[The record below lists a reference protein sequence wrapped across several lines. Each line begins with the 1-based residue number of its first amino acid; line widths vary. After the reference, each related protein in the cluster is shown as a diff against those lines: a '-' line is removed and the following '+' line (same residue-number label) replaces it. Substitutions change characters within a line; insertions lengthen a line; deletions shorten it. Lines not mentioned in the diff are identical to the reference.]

1 MKKSIVFLFS
11 TILFIGTI
19 TAQKKPDIRLNGYAG
34 YVFDDAIDSYYD
46 VNNYYRGTIKGAFQ
60 WGVGVETK
68 INRGTGVELLY
79 MRQDTKAPMTYLGGA
94 GLPKNKDFGIGM
106 NYIMLG
112 INRYFGANPKVEPYI
127 GPMLGM
133 AIASIK
139 NSDPGGSSSITKF
152 AWGFRG
158 GANIWA
164 SPKVA
169 IKLQMQLLSATQGFG
184 GGAYFGTGGVGV
196 GLQSYS
202 SVLQFGLGGGLAF
215 KLGK

>member
-1 MKKSIVFLFS
+1 MKKLFS
-11 TILFIGTI
+11 LLLSTTLFVGAIY
-19 TAQKKPDIRLNGYAG
+19 AQKKSDIRLNGYAG

-46 VNNYYRGTIKGAFQ
+46 ANNYYNGKIIGAFQ
-60 WGVGVETK
+60 WGVGIESK
-68 INRGTGVELLY
+68 INRGMGVELLY
-79 MRQDTKAPMTYLGGA
+79 LRQDTKAPMRYLGGS
-94 GLPKNKDFGIGM
+94 GLPKNKEFNIGM

-112 INRYFGANPKVEPYI
+112 INRYFGANPKVEPYV

-139 NSDPGGSSSITKF
+139 NPDPGGSSSITKF
-152 AWGFRG
+152 AWGLRG

-215 KLGK
+215 KIGK

>member
-1 MKKSIVFLFS
+1 MKKSLLFVLS
-11 TILFIGTI
+11 TVLFIGAI
-19 TAQKKPDIRLNGYAG
+19 SAQKKPDIRLNGYAG
-34 YVFDDAIDSYYD
+34 YVFDDAVDSYYD
-46 VNNYYRGTIKGAFQ
+46 ANNFYNGKILGNFM
-60 WGVGVETK
+60 WGVGIESK
-68 INRGTGVELLY
+68 INRATGVELSYL
-79 MRQDTKAPMTYLGGA
+79 REDTKAPMRYLGGS
-94 GLPKNKDFGIGM
+94 GLAKNKDFNIGI

-112 INRYFGANPKVEPYI
+112 VNRYFGANPKVEPYI

-133 AIASIK
+133 AIVSIK
-139 NSDPGGSSSITKF
+139 NPDPGGNSSITKF
-152 AWGFRG
+152 AWGLKT

-164 SPKVA
+164 TPKVA
-169 IKLQMQLLSATQGFG
+169 LKLQMQLISVTQGFG

>member
-1 MKKSIVFLFS
+1 MKKSFLFLLS
-11 TILFIGTI
+11 TVLFVGAIS
-19 TAQKKPDIRLNGYAG
+19 AQKKSDIRLNGYAG
-34 YVFDDAIDSYYD
+34 YIFDDAIDSYYD
-46 VNNYYRGTIKGAFQ
+46 ANNYYNGKIMGAFQ
-60 WGVGVETK
+60 WGVGIESK

-79 MRQDTKAPMTYLGGA
+79 MRQDTKAPMKYLGGA
-94 GLPKNKDFGIGM
+94 GLPKNKDFNIGM

-112 INRYFGANPKVEPYI
+112 INRYFGANPKVEPYV

-139 NSDPGGSSSITKF
+139 NPDPGGSSSITKF
-152 AWGFRG
+152 AWGVRG

-215 KLGK
+215 KLGN

>member
-1 MKKSIVFLFS
+1 MKKFFLFVLS
-11 TILFIGTI
+11 TVLFIGAI
-19 TAQKKPDIRLNGYAG
+19 SAQKKPDIRLNGYAG

-46 VNNYYRGTIKGAFQ
+46 ANNYYNGKILGNFM
-60 WGVGVETK
+60 WGFGIESKV
-68 INRGTGVELLY
+68 NRGTGIELSYL
-79 MRQDTKAPMTYLGGA
+79 RDDTKAPMRYLSGA
-94 GLPKNKDFGIGM
+94 GLAKTKDFNIGI

-133 AIASIK
+133 AIVSIK
-139 NSDPGGSSSITKF
+139 NPDPGGSSSITKF
-152 AWGFRG
+152 AWGLRT

-169 IKLQMQLLSATQGFG
+169 LKLQMQLISVSQGFG
-184 GGAYFGTGGVGV
+184 GGAYFGTGGAGV
-196 GLQSYS
+196 GLSSYS
-202 SVLQFGLGGGLAF
+202 SVYQFGLGGGLAF